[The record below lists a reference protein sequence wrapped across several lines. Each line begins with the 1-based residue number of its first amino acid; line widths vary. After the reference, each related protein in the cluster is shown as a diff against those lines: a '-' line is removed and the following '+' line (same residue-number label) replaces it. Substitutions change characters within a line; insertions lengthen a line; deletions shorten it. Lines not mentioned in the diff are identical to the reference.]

1 MKNMRIINSHVKLLI
16 VLLLISVFACS
27 ENGGIPADQEVPAPP
42 SVSET
47 SEDEVR
53 IVNLTE
59 EDADKLNIRT
69 YIVKRDIVTYP
80 IMAPGIVIAAPDHI
94 SILSTPVD
102 GRIVKI
108 YAHEGEEVKKGDPLL
123 EMESLEF
130 ADLVANFVESRAEK
144 EYLEQQVGRLSRLV
158 EQKIS
163 PQSALDRARA
173 DLTRSNARVRA
184 SSARLKAVGIDDRQL
199 QQWSAITEDER
210 ATLTM
215 YAAIDGKINHHLID
229 LGQAVN
235 ANDMLLDIVNN
246 RQVLARGFVSPEDI
260 AFLKPGAKAV
270 ISQKT
275 NKKTRRSDLSL
286 EAEITT
292 INPGL
297 DRENRSII
305 VNSIINTK
313 NQWPVIGQTVRFEYE
328 AETPDAL
335 IEIPLSAVQFEGK
348 EATVFVKRDE
358 LTYEKRTVRL
368 QRMLQESA
376 IVDSGL
382 SPGEEVA
389 VSQVFSLKALGKF
402 EEFAED

>member
-1 MKNMRIINSHVKLLI
+1 MRIINSHAKLLI
-16 VLLLISVFACS
+16 VLLLISVLACS
-27 ENGGIPADQEVPAPP
+27 ENGGIPAGQEVPAPP

-130 ADLVANFVESRAEK
+130 ADLVANFVESRAEQ

-199 QQWSAITEDER
+199 QQWSTITEDER

-275 NKKTRRSDLSL
+275 NKETRRSDLSL

-305 VNSIINTK
+305 VNSIINTQ

-376 IVDSGL
+376 IVYSGL